1 MNRSAA
7 ARTILILAI
16 IGGLAAGGVFL
27 GTKFMD
33 GGIPWLSSDT
43 QKETAGGGKAATE
56 ALKAPD
62 LTASQVIMGITDKKP
77 NGIIFSPVM
86 FAKADGGYDIVGDIP
101 FGMTANIRHETAAVK
116 KENMEAAKK
125 TPRKFGINI
134 NGSNTLS
141 VPEMPQIIEGNV
153 YYSHTNGIIPL
164 DLIIMWPEPAVKN
177 VQQWESAFK
186 TAGFKNGLSEEIFN
200 DGKKVRTVRIMDG
213 PDSMSRGEIVVE
225 RDIAKKSETL
235 SYVAC
240 YLTSPAD
247 GEIRTFLDE
256 TNERLMSA
264 VTAKHLNTGRF
275 KWRQPLAVPEYR
287 KAGSGGVF
295 NVQTVTLSDR
305 FFPGTSAPLIQSTC
319 ELWNSVPIGYSWIM
333 QKSGWNRIKADVVQ
347 TFTGKTA
354 SDEELAEGVLSSES
368 IFIRVVRTTETGPGS
383 DIVRVDVID
392 KRTDDKIAVIF
403 DNFGMIN
410 VNGLREGVK

>member
-7 ARTILILAI
+7 ARIILILAI
-16 IGGLAAGGVFL
+16 IGGLTAGGIFL
-27 GTKFMD
+27 GTRFMS
-33 GGIPWLSSDT
+33 GGIPWFSSGVQKDISGGNKAGDT
-43 QKETAGGGKAATE
+43 V
-56 ALKAPD
+56 KAPD

-225 RDIAKKSETL
+225 RDIAKKSETP

-295 NVQTVTLSDR
+295 NVQTVTMSDR
-305 FFPGTSAPLIQSTC
+305 FFPGTNAPLIQSTC

-347 TFTGKTA
+347 TFIGKTA
-354 SDEELAEGVLSSES
+354 SDEELAEGALSSEG